1 MINFT
6 IKGVQ
11 KHNQR
16 FFFIQECVIK
26 RAVQTSVHDPCTQSV
41 FTHQVG
47 VMIGKLRVFMGFDLK
62 PKDPDKLK
70 SVDDSVNLGLTV
82 FGEDLT
88 FEHAGK
94 VEFCVVALSKHTYV
108 TGMTQR
114 FQNCAQIRF
123 KIFNTSLRYEKR

>member
-11 KHNQR
+11 KHNKR

-26 RAVQTSVHDPCTQSV
+26 QAVQTSVHDPCTQSV

-88 FEHAGK
+88 FDAP
-94 VEFCVVALSKHTYV
+94 SP
-108 TGMTQR
+108 
-114 FQNCAQIRF
+114 I
-123 KIFNTSLRYEKR
+123 